1 MMRPLA
7 AASAAQAL
15 LLLVSLL
22 ARCSGVVIT
31 SVQPNRGSLAGG
43 TRLHIQVLAS
53 CHVPLKVEGSG
64 GEQWA

>member
-1 MMRPLA
+1 MRPLA
-7 AASAAQAL
+7 AAQAL

-53 CHVPLKVEGSG
+53 CHVPLKTGARFSTK
-64 GEQWA
+64 ARTASL